1 MSIFYK
7 ICLASAK
14 FFSLGTG
21 LAFASN
27 AFNSSSFSNLFSLQ
41 TSELSQSTMEQIEK
55 ILRKVMQ
62 EEKVNVFT
70 DLAKFYVQ
78 GSVGVISAS
87 IECIQTHPTFF
98 MGIGLASS
106 LVYYVKHT
114 YESLFKDTV
123 KTFSTPITKCFDFFS
138 PYWSKVKSYLSSS
151 SSSDKAG
158 VAENIRDGFHE
169 VNSNLHGILTND
181 VLARSDVAS
190 ILTSL
195 SGEVLDKLSET
206 NKNLIKSEDLFHSL
220 VKEQES
226 QKVYLVESLDK
237 TFTIIHD
244 NNEMLNNHLKESMD
258 SLDKAFRKV
267 EEKLAMVEHEQQSL
281 KNHISYQSY
290 QLENNGSLP
299 ASDHPMSD
307 PSFAEDLRTV
317 FGDSVLDDRL
327 FKTITGFP
335 TIPSSPDSA
344 NSVLE
349 VFDWFCF
356 VESLSPL
363 LYLFI
368 FYTFFRSVCI
378 YYIKK

>member
-1 MSIFYK
+1 MSIVYK

-27 AFNSSSFSNLFSLQ
+27 AFNSSSFSNLFSPQ
-41 TSELSQSTMEQIEK
+41 TSELSQSTLEQIEK
-55 ILRKVMQ
+55 MMRKVMQ

-114 YESLFKDTV
+114 YESLFKGIV

-169 VNSNLHGILTND
+169 VNSNLHGMLTND

-190 ILTSL
+190 ILSSL

-244 NNEMLNNHLKESMD
+244 NNEMLNNHLKDSMD

-299 ASDHPMSD
+299 ASDHPLSD
-307 PSFAEDLRTV
+307 PSFVEDLRTV
-317 FGDSVLDDRL
+317 FGDALLEDDR
-327 FKTITGFP
+327 FKTFAGFP
-335 TIPSSPDSA
+335 TLPSSHDSA

-356 VESLSPL
+356 VESLSLL

-368 FYTFFRSVCI
+368 FYTFFRSVRI